1 MVEEMIDVATM
12 FTPFNDFDRLA
23 TSLFARQG
31 LREMPMDLYRDGD
44 QYILRADLPG
54 IDPESVDVDV
64 DGPLLTIRA
73 ERELPEV
80 HDVQWITRERQS
92 SSFVRQ
98 LNLGQGIDIQNIA
111 AQYDNGVLT
120 VTIPVSA
127 QAKPRKIQVVSGQG
141 EQQALGEGRDESGD
155 RVIGEGELVNGAE
168 ATQSTEG

>member
-23 TSLFARQG
+23 ASLFARQG

-64 DGPLLTIRA
+64 DGQLLTIRA

-80 HDVQWITRERQS
+80 QDVQWITRERQS

-111 AQYDNGVLT
+111 ANYDNGVLT
-120 VTIPVSA
+120 VTIPVTA

-141 EQQALGEGRDESGD
+141 EQQALGEGGEESGD
-155 RVIGEGELVNGAE
+155 RVIGEGELVNGTG

>member
-1 MVEEMIDVATM
+1 MIDVATM

-23 TSLFARQG
+23 ASLFARQG

-54 IDPESVDVDV
+54 IDPGSVDVDV
-64 DGPLLTIRA
+64 DGQLLTIRA

-80 HDVQWITRERQS
+80 QDVQWITRERQS

-111 AQYDNGVLT
+111 ANYDNGVLT
-120 VTIPVSA
+120 VTIPVTA

-141 EQQALGEGRDESGD
+141 EQQALGEGQDGSGD
-155 RVIGEGELVNGAE
+155 RVIGEGELVNGSE

>member
-1 MVEEMIDVATM
+1 MATM

-23 TSLFARQG
+23 ASLFARQG

-64 DGPLLTIRA
+64 DGQLLTIRA

-80 HDVQWITRERQS
+80 QDVQWITRERQS

-111 AQYDNGVLT
+111 ANYDNGVLT

-141 EQQALGEGRDESGD
+141 EQQALGEGPDEPGD
-155 RVIGEGELVNGAE
+155 RVIGEGELVNGAGS
-168 ATQSTEG
+168 TQSTEG

>member
-23 TSLFARQG
+23 ASLFARQG

-64 DGPLLTIRA
+64 DGQLLTIRA
-73 ERELPEV
+73 ERKLPEV
-80 HDVQWITRERQS
+80 QDVQWITRERQS

-98 LNLGQGIDIQNIA
+98 LNLGQGIDIDAISA
-111 AQYDNGVLT
+111 RYENGVLA
-120 VTIPVSA
+120 VSIPVSEK
-127 QAKPRKIQVVSGQG
+127 AKPRKIEVVTGAAETVAVDS
-141 EQQALGEGRDESGD
+141 
-155 RVIGEGELVNGAE
+155 AE
-168 ATQSTEG
+168 ATDDQKSVEA